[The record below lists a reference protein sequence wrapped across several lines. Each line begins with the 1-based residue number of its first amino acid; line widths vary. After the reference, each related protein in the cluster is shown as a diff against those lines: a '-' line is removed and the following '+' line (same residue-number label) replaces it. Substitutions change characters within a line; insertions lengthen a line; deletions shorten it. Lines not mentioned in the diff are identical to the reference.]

1 MYYVGTVID
10 NIDLSGIGMGI
21 FLDDVK
27 QIEVYQGPQS
37 YAYGHNSMAGLI
49 NVKTNDPS
57 NNNNKTFKLTLG
69 NDNLLNIS
77 SSINF
82 PIIKNILYANH
93 FLLMSRQDGFM
104 YNSFLKDYKNNK
116 KEYLNKFKFQF
127 NNNNNFNS
135 LLTIINSNLNN
146 GYDTWSVNN
155 NPDTT
160 YTNNP
165 GKDSQKLFALSLN
178 NQLLFNNLKLNHIS
192 SYVDSK
198 ALHSYDSDW
207 GNDYFWSLDPYNV
220 NGWSNEYTQSEKR
233 RRIMHTQELRILNN
247 IQNNIFETTFTNG
260 FFYKKLFEEDDAV
273 GWILGGEDK
282 GLISKFNIANSA
294 FYGEI
299 KTNLNNFLLSINGRY
314 EIVDIDYTSTHF
326 HEDYNY
332 YTYYTT
338 YDTSYVD
345 IKINEN
351 LIGGKISLSYSL
363 NENTNLFVSGSRGFK
378 ASGVNQNPRLSLNNR
393 TFKPEYNDNVDI
405 GYRYSD
411 DELAINFVTFKM
423 NRKDLQVSLSSQQDA
438 TNPNSFYFY
447 TSNASN
453 GENYGFNFDIKI
465 KNKNNIETYANLGY
479 LKTQIDSY
487 TYFTNE
493 DTEVKFEKRDA
504 AHAPRYSFSMGFIKY
519 INDISLNMNV
529 EAKDKFYFSDSHNQI
544 SKAYIITNFSFD
556 YKLNNTTTITLWS
569 KNLFNKK
576 YATRGFYFGVEPPNF
591 EDKLY
596 ISYGDPFTIGL
607 SINLSY

>member
-1 MYYVGTVID
+1 MKKTYYVLILLTTSLLISYIPQTITGKVLDINDQPINNVFVYSEIGSTKTDEFGNFVLQYKFKEDRVTIEKIGFQKKEYTIEFMLDNDTIILEIKSIKLNDITIKELSGDTSKQETANDIQIINEFNDSQTHFDDVIRTIPNLNYAGATSRQRFFQIRGIGERSQYAGEGGPMYYVGTVID

-220 NGWSNEYTQSEKR
+220 NGWSNEYTQSEKEEESC
-233 RRIMHTQELRILNN
+233 IHKS
-247 IQNNIFETTFTNG
+247 FEF
-260 FFYKKLFEEDDAV
+260 
-273 GWILGGEDK
+273 
-282 GLISKFNIANSA
+282 
-294 FYGEI
+294 
-299 KTNLNNFLLSINGRY
+299 
-314 EIVDIDYTSTHF
+314 
-326 HEDYNY
+326 
-332 YTYYTT
+332 
-338 YDTSYVD
+338 
-345 IKINEN
+345 
-351 LIGGKISLSYSL
+351 
-363 NENTNLFVSGSRGFK
+363 
-378 ASGVNQNPRLSLNNR
+378 
-393 TFKPEYNDNVDI
+393 
-405 GYRYSD
+405 
-411 DELAINFVTFKM
+411 
-423 NRKDLQVSLSSQQDA
+423 
-438 TNPNSFYFY
+438 
-447 TSNASN
+447 
-453 GENYGFNFDIKI
+453 
-465 KNKNNIETYANLGY
+465 
-479 LKTQIDSY
+479 
-487 TYFTNE
+487 
-493 DTEVKFEKRDA
+493 
-504 AHAPRYSFSMGFIKY
+504 
-519 INDISLNMNV
+519 
-529 EAKDKFYFSDSHNQI
+529 
-544 SKAYIITNFSFD
+544 
-556 YKLNNTTTITLWS
+556 
-569 KNLFNKK
+569 
-576 YATRGFYFGVEPPNF
+576 
-591 EDKLY
+591 
-596 ISYGDPFTIGL
+596 
-607 SINLSY
+607 